1 LSKHSTLAPRA
12 SRSVALRRGLTRSAV
27 ALAGGAVVASGMIAA
42 TTTSASAATG
52 WDEVAACESGGDW
65 SINTGNGYYGGL
77 QFSQQTWE
85 GFGGT
90 EYAASADQ
98 ASKSQQ
104 IAVAERV
111 LAEQGAGAWPNC
123 GGPLSGGADTSG
135 APAAEEQAPEQEEEA
150 PAQEAPQEEQQAPE
164 TRESEQQANRS
175 SEREST
181 EPQGDWSCDGDG
193 IADNCD
199 ENGFTKETE
208 KAQEQPQEEAPA
220 QEAAPA
226 PEKSAGEPGSKAT
239 GDLSVAGTLEVD
251 GTMGPKTITAL
262 QDWLGVEQ
270 TGEMDE
276 ETTLALQA
284 WAKTSQDGEIG
295 ADTVAG
301 LQHEIGASQ
310 NGSDEIDGDT
320 VEVLQAFLNQSSPRR
335 GARRGAPP
343 RRGTAAPS
351 RTAGP
356 PSRAARPSVVV
367 RPRERRGN
375 LWQPDHR
382 SDCRPADV
390 THLSLRGSR
399 LHRW

>member
-52 WDEVAACESGGDW
+52 WDEVAACESGGDG

-135 APAAEEQAPEQEEEA
+135 APAAEDDSSEQQ
-150 PAQEAPQEEQQAPE
+150 QDDSQQQEEQQQAPE
-164 TRESEQQANRS
+164 PRESDQQANRS
-175 SEREST
+175 TEREST

-208 KAQEQPQEEAPA
+208 KAQEQPEQEQSQQEAPA
-220 QEAAPA
+220 EESAPA
-226 PEKSAGEPGSKAT
+226 PQESAGEPGSKAT

-251 GTMGPKTITAL
+251 GKMGPKTVTAL

-276 ETTLALQA
+276 DTTLALQA

-295 ADTVAG
+295 EDTVAG
-301 LQHEIGASQ
+301 LQHEIGAAQ

-320 VEVLQAFLNQSSPRR
+320 VEVLQAFLN
-335 GARRGAPP
+335 
-343 RRGTAAPS
+343 
-351 RTAGP
+351 
-356 PSRAARPSVVV
+356 
-367 RPRERRGN
+367 
-375 LWQPDHR
+375 LY
-382 SDCRPADV
+382 
-390 THLSLRGSR
+390 
-399 LHRW
+399 

>member
-1 LSKHSTLAPRA
+1 MSKHSTHAQRTSRA
-12 SRSVALRRGLTRSAV
+12 ATLRRGLSRSAV
-27 ALAGGAVVASGMIAA
+27 AVAGGAVVASGMIAA

-85 GFGGT
+85 GYGGT
-90 EYAASADQ
+90 EYAATADQ

-104 IAVAERV
+104 IAIGERV
-111 LAEQGAGAWPNC
+111 LEGQGAGAWPNC

-135 APAAEEQAPEQEEEA
+135 APAAEEQDEAPEQEA
-150 PAQEAPQEEQQAPE
+150 PEQEQQAPE
-164 TRESEQQANRS
+164 PRESDQQANRS
-175 SEREST
+175 TEREST

-208 KAQEQPQEEAPA
+208 KKQEEPKQEQQEAPA
-220 QEAAPA
+220 EEAAPA

-251 GTMGPKTITAL
+251 GKMGPKTITAL

-284 WAKTSQDGEIG
+284 WAKTSQDGVIG
-295 ADTVAG
+295 EDTVAG
-301 LQHEIGASQ
+301 LQHEVGAVQ

-320 VEVLQAFLNQSSPRR
+320 VEVLQAFLN
-335 GARRGAPP
+335 
-343 RRGTAAPS
+343 
-351 RTAGP
+351 
-356 PSRAARPSVVV
+356 
-367 RPRERRGN
+367 
-375 LWQPDHR
+375 LY
-382 SDCRPADV
+382 
-390 THLSLRGSR
+390 
-399 LHRW
+399 

>member
-1 LSKHSTLAPRA
+1 MSKHSTHAQRTSRA
-12 SRSVALRRGLTRSAV
+12 ATLRRGLSRSAV
-27 ALAGGAVVASGMIAA
+27 AVAGGAVVASGMIAA

-85 GFGGT
+85 GYGGT
-90 EYAASADQ
+90 EYAATADQ

-104 IAVAERV
+104 IAIGERV
-111 LAEQGAGAWPNC
+111 LEGQGAGAWPNC

-135 APAAEEQAPEQEEEA
+135 APAAEEQEEAPEQ
-150 PAQEAPQEEQQAPE
+150 EQQAPE
-164 TRESEQQANRS
+164 PRESDQQANRS
-175 SEREST
+175 TEREST

-208 KAQEQPQEEAPA
+208 KKQEEPKQEQQEAPA
-220 QEAAPA
+220 EEAAPA
-226 PEKSAGEPGSKAT
+226 PEKSAGEPGSQAT

-251 GTMGPKTITAL
+251 GKMGPETVTAL

-284 WAKTSQDGEIG
+284 WAKTSQDGVIG
-295 ADTVAG
+295 ENTVAG
-301 LQHEIGASQ
+301 LQHEIGATQ
-310 NGSDEIDGDT
+310 NGSDEIDGET
-320 VEVLQAFLNQSSPRR
+320 VEVLQAFLN
-335 GARRGAPP
+335 
-343 RRGTAAPS
+343 
-351 RTAGP
+351 
-356 PSRAARPSVVV
+356 
-367 RPRERRGN
+367 
-375 LWQPDHR
+375 LY
-382 SDCRPADV
+382 
-390 THLSLRGSR
+390 
-399 LHRW
+399 